1 MTKFHTNKGAGYFMI
16 FFLLLFLLL
25 LARFFYIQSTGTVHN
40 QDLDALAKQKH
51 SKKGVLE
58 ANRGTI
64 YDQNGHVLAQDAN
77 SYKMVAA
84 LKGANSVENKKIL
97 QRKLQEYLEKAKRI
111 F

>member
-25 LARFFYIQSTGTVHN
+25 LARFFYIQATGTVDNH
-40 QDLDALAKQKH
+40 DLKKLAEQKH

-77 SYKMVAA
+77 SYKMVAE
-84 LKGANSVENKKIL
+84 LKGD
-97 QRKLQEYLEKAKRI
+97 KAC
-111 F
+111 